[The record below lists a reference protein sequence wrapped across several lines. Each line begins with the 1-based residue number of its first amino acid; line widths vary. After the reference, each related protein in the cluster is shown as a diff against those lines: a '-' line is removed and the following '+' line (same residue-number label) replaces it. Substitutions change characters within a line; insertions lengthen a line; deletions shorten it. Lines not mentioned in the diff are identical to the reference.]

1 MKKLISALT
10 ALTLSVVS
18 AVPMFSNAIVLS
30 PDMSVGSI
38 DEMVKEVF
46 GEEAIYTYDKSNYVY
61 IVFSP
66 DNLGDFTRDE
76 GNLKVKLKKGSELDE
91 KGLNQLVW
99 KNCTPYVRCE
109 KSDDNT
115 YVFNR
120 NRGTYLGPSSRM
132 EEEIYPAVISFLSE
146 CEDVVSIDRYYNIA
160 VETVKTGSR
169 ITGFSFLVSGNVDLD
184 FDKYSDYKIEEH
196 EDKSGIFSQ
205 KYYSVSADEGD
216 NYFSDIYNAF
226 INLNDDYGEENVKPC
241 MGMYDV
247 ILEENKSC
255 GTNVYT
261 ALITGDTNADGG
273 IDIADA
279 LAIASY
285 VGDPNVNQLNESSL
299 LNADV
304 NGDGFVDTIDILVI
318 QQYLA
323 GIITE
328 L

>member
-18 AVPMFSNAIVLS
+18 AVPMFSNAIALA

-38 DEMVKEVF
+38 DEMIKEVF

-66 DNLGDFTRDE
+66 DNLGDFTRYE
-76 GNLKVKLKKGSELDE
+76 GHLTVKLKKDSELDE
-91 KGLNQLVW
+91 NDLNQLLW
-99 KNCTPYVRCE
+99 KNYISFVRCE
-109 KSDDNT
+109 KSDDDT
-115 YVFNR
+115 YVFSR
-120 NRGTYLGPSSRM
+120 NSVSSSCSLSKM
-132 EEEIYPAVISFLSE
+132 ENEIYPAVISLLSE

-184 FDKYSDYKIEEH
+184 SDKYSDYKIEEH

-205 KYYSVSADEGD
+205 KYYSVSAYEGD
-216 NYFSDIYNAF
+216 NYFRDIYNAF

-247 ILEENKSC
+247 VLGANKSC
-255 GTNVYT
+255 ATNVYT

-299 LNADV
+299 TNADV